1 MLFGP
6 SSQYFNPII
15 QMGGG
20 KSSESISDVSLSTTK
35 KNDNSR
41 TGMRKCDADR
51 AANERSYGLD
61 RGMNLQMK
69 IQCGMIAQSEE
80 DAIHH
85 RRELKLVQ
93 LSKLIESTEN
103 LIGLKLKMVDR
114 IGNGDSSAQFNMS
127 INILMEKLERL
138 NGELEQLSADT
149 TKINPIVGSVL
160 DQAAK
165 AMGLPKRDDLE
176 NDDEDVSFVAS
187 ILGNE

>member
-1 MLFGP
+1 
-6 SSQYFNPII
+6 
-15 QMGGG
+15 MGGG

-41 TGMRKCDADR
+41 TGMRKCDADS

-93 LSKLIESTEN
+93 LSKLIESMEN